1 MQGLWMVASA
11 FLFAAMGVCVKFAS
25 ASFNSAELVFWRGI
39 VGVVFIG
46 VLARRQGVSLA
57 TRYPGMHV
65 WRSVIGTFS
74 LGCWFVRQAE
84 IDEDREDESDF
95 CFFTMGVDD
104 ALFNRVMGSNFP
116 EREHQAIARLLFE
129 HGFVAW
135 DPQGNRVLTSATA
148 LSANYD
154 MYPSGEGNEDMRSG
168 LVGLAIVVGIP
179 LLLVGLALYAWLG

>member
-1 MQGLWMVASA
+1 MSYDVHWFRPAGDAPLLEQARADRPDVQPSP
-11 FLFAAMGVCVKFAS
+11 
-25 ASFNSAELVFWRGI
+25 EHD
-39 VGVVFIG
+39 
-46 VLARRQGVSLA
+46 ARRQAFVEAFVREFPDAVVKPVDGE
-57 TRYPGMHV
+57 
-65 WRSVIGTFS
+65 FS